1 VDRAFRLEKVTVA
14 HVTSEPRV
22 VPERLVAATAWAE
35 ERYRACDVCAVGCGV
50 DRMAGELG
58 FCGLGVGGRVYKEY
72 LHMGEERALVP
83 SHAIYLSGCS
93 MRCAFCSDLGPVS
106 EPAAHG
112 ALVSPRALAAR
123 IAERRSQGA
132 KNVNFV
138 GGTPDT
144 SLLFVLRTLAHCP
157 EDTHV
162 VWNTNL
168 WSTPAALEALRGVVG
183 TWVADH
189 KFGNDRCASRLA
201 GVKGYVARIESL
213 LPQAASSGRLIVR
226 HLLMPGHL
234 DCCARPVLR
243 WLERQLP
250 DATVN
255 LMTGYHP
262 YRLAGRA
269 GAMGFGLPAEE
280 RDAAVRILASSR
292 IRERL
297 LDGTEYRT
305 AP

>member
-1 VDRAFRLEKVTVA
+1 MTDER
-14 HVTSEPRV
+14 VTSEAVSSRLGV
-22 VPERLVAATAWAE
+22 VPERLVAAIAWAE
-35 ERYRACDVCAVGCGV
+35 ERYRSCDVCAVGCGV
-50 DRMAGELG
+50 DRVAGELG

-72 LHMGEERALVP
+72 LHMGEEQALVP

-93 MRCAFCSDLGPVS
+93 MRCAFCSDLGPVT

-112 ALVSPRALAAR
+112 ALVAPHVLAAR

-132 KNVNFV
+132 RNVNFV

-144 SLLFVLRTLAHCP
+144 SLLFVLRTLSHCP

-168 WSTPAALEALRGVVG
+168 WSTPAAVDALGGVVG

-213 LPQAASSGRLIVR
+213 LPRVARSGRLIVR

-234 DCCARPVLR
+234 ECCARPVLE
-243 WLERQLP
+243 WLERQIP

-269 GAMGFGLPAEE
+269 GAMGSGVAAEE
-280 RDAAVRILASSR
+280 REAAIRLLASLR

-297 LDGTEYRT
+297 VDGVEYR
-305 AP
+305 AAR